1 MLITYFGS
9 FELRNYDGAKS
20 NFLDAL
26 SFTPSDCLSQR
37 AKILN
42 NVANVERYLNQYENS
57 IDSYIQSINLEQDV
71 SGQTFALI
79 GPMTNLGNAFLAY
92 EDIASALE
100 VFKEAEEV
108 VDRLSEKSL
117 DVHTRRNLYMLYI
130 SIGKLATILFHNFMV
145 EFIFYLTGDA
155 NRRCNRLDIA
165 KKNYKVAID
174 VVDECPVCHAIFIAV
189 LLSH

>member
-145 EFIFYLTGDA
+145 
-155 NRRCNRLDIA
+155 
-165 KKNYKVAID
+165 
-174 VVDECPVCHAIFIAV
+174 
-189 LLSH
+189 